1 MAFPEGIMARG
12 VTNPIMPGGYALAG
26 EWTWFLLGGH
36 TSWVWAGPGES
47 VSSSAG
53 HREVSSLP

>member
-1 MAFPEGIMARG
+1 MAFPEGIVAGG

-26 EWTWFLLGGH
+26 EWTRFLLGGH

-47 VSSSAG
+47 ADSFPT
-53 HREVSSLP
+53 EL